1 MTIVKYVERC
11 CLEQQH
17 PNSLCPFM
25 RTTIKT
31 EDDAGLLSM
40 NAGAIMSLRKAF
52 RFFLAFALFLT
63 VLAVFVPLNPV
74 MPADGLEPSWMFAMN
89 QGVAQGLVFG
99 RDIVFT
105 FGPYASIYTELYHP
119 ATDRLMICGSLFLGL
134 SYALLLALLGKGE
147 KINGL
152 LLYGI
157 FLACLVD
164 SRDALFFSYPLLL
177 ALVVYRMALPPE
189 NALHLRLAKPIEY
202 FVSLLFAPLGL
213 LPLVKVSFLPICGII
228 AVFCFAIFWH
238 RGSKSLAC
246 MAMGIP
252 AVSSVMFWRFSGQ
265 PISAMPGF
273 FWSVRQF
280 VSGFTEAMSYSGNIW
295 ESVLYVL
302 ASALIILVVVRNAP
316 GPKSSIWFLSLSFT
330 LFLFMVFKA
339 GFVRHDQWHN
349 ITAGTS
355 ILAAALLL
363 IFVVGEKPS
372 LLPVAVAVLV
382 WVYIGHGTVP
392 TTAEDISANLQS
404 TFAGTFQGAQTRL
417 RRNGELRK
425 QYDVRNAAIRTA
437 FTVPRL
443 AGTTD
448 VYSVNQSWLLASG
461 NTWAPRP
468 VTQSYSAFTPELA
481 ELNLRHLQGANA
493 PDNILFRV
501 EPIDSRLPSLEDGL
515 SWPALING
523 YSLWRLQ
530 GQSAYLRK
538 RTTDNNEMA
547 RGEVDLYDARH
558 EFGEEVTLPESNDP
572 LFARIDIQ
580 PTLLGRALSVL
591 YKLPELHIAM
601 QLRDGRV
608 KHYRVISSMMKT
620 DFLITPLVK
629 NTKDFLL
636 LAAGGNKYL
645 TGNEVKNI
653 TMSSGDGSGL
663 FWGKTYSI
671 SLRKLNLLKNS
682 DAENSILFDEMNE
695 TAPGNLSASS
705 TQVCEGTIEDI
716 NGTPPNSAIPP
727 AGDLL
732 SIQGWMTVSGK
743 DGIVPERVFVTL
755 TSESGKTVY
764 IKAHS
769 TPHDDIRWHFHL
781 PWMPDPGYAAMA
793 DVSSLSGRFTL
804 GLARIYKGNLGIC
817 QQIKLPIQISH

>member
-1 MTIVKYVERC
+1 
-11 CLEQQH
+11 
-17 PNSLCPFM
+17 M
-25 RTTIKT
+25 RSAIKT
-31 EDDAGLLSM
+31 GDEAALHSMTAGT
-40 NAGAIMSLRKAF
+40 IMSLRKAF
-52 RFFLAFALFLT
+52 RFFLPFVLFLT

-74 MPADGLEPSWMFAMN
+74 MPSEGLEPSWMSAMN

-119 ATDRLMICGSLFLGL
+119 ATDGLMVCGSLFLGL
-134 SYALLLALLGKGE
+134 SYALLLLLLGRGE

-152 LLYGI
+152 FLFGI
-157 FLACLVD
+157 FLSCLVD
-164 SRDALFFSYPLLL
+164 SRDALLFSYPLLL
-177 ALVVYRMALPPE
+177 ALVVYRMTLPPE
-189 NALHLRLAKPIEY
+189 HALHLHLAKPIEY

-213 LPLVKVSFLPICGII
+213 LPLVKGSFLPICGVT

-238 RGSKSLAC
+238 SRNKPLAC

-252 AVSSVMFWRFSGQ
+252 AISSVMLWRFYCQ
-265 PISAMPGF
+265 PISAMPSF
-273 FWSVRQF
+273 IWSTRQF
-280 VSGFTEAMSYSGNIW
+280 ISGFTAAMSYSGNTW

-302 ASALIILVVVRNAP
+302 ASALIIVVIVRIAP

-339 GFVRHDQWHN
+339 SFVRHDQWHN

-404 TFAGTFQGAQTRL
+404 TFAGTFQGARTRL
-417 RRNGELRK
+417 TKSGNLRK
-425 QYDVRNAAIRTA
+425 QYDLRNAAIRIA
-437 FTVPRL
+437 FPVPRL

-461 NTWAPRP
+461 NSWAPRP

-481 ELNLRHLQGANA
+481 ELNLRHLQSANA

-501 EPIDSRLPSLEDGL
+501 EPIDTRLPSLEDGL

-523 YSLWRLQ
+523 YSLRKWD
-530 GQSAYLRK
+530 GQSAYLGK
-538 RTTDNNEMA
+538 RTTENKNKLG
-547 RGEVDLYDARH
+547 GEVELYSARH
-558 EFGEEVTLPESNDP
+558 ELGEEVALPESNDP
-572 LFARIDIQ
+572 LSASIDIQ
-580 PTLLGRALSVL
+580 PTLLGRVLSAM

-601 QLRDGRV
+601 RLRDGRV
-608 KHYRVISSMMKT
+608 KNYRVVSNMMKT
-620 DFLITPLVK
+620 NFLITPLVK
-629 NTKDFLL
+629 NTEEFLL

-653 TMSSGDGSGL
+653 TMSSGDRAGL
-663 FWGKTYSI
+663 FWNKTYSI

-695 TAPGNLSASS
+695 TAPESLSSS
-705 TQVCEGTIEDI
+705 TQVCEGMIEAVAG
-716 NGTPPNSAIPP
+716 NPLYP
-727 AGDLL
+727 ASPTVENTL
-732 SIQGWMTVSGK
+732 SVQGWMTVSGK
-743 DGIVPERVFVTL
+743 DGIVPDHVFVTL
-755 TSESGKTVY
+755 SSDRGKTVF

-781 PWMPDPGYAAMA
+781 PSMPDPGYAATA
-793 DVSSLSGRFTL
+793 DVSALSGRYTL
-804 GLARIYKGNLGIC
+804 GLARTYKGNLGTC
-817 QQIKLPIQISH
+817 QQFKLPIQISH